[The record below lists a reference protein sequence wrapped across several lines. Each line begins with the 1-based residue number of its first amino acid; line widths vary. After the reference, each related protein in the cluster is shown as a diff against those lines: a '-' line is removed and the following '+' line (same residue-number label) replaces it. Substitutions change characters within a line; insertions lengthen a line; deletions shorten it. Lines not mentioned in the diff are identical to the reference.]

1 MRPRMTPRGLRAL
14 LLLPTLT
21 VGSLAAG
28 GVLTQLPA
36 QAKTAAAA
44 KGTIEICKSSAN
56 GMTGT
61 SFNFSYTDHTGAG
74 GSLSVVGGGCSGPLS
89 VAGGTVT
96 VTEASNQG
104 TKVQGISLSPSGRK
118 VSINLGTGTAVVRAP
133 AGGTETVVTYTN
145 VVPGASLKICKQA
158 ASNSTQLIGQ
168 PFSFTVNGG
177 PATTIDA
184 GPWGSPNCTGL
195 TDYAAGTKV
204 TVVELKPAANVS
216 VSSIGVTEPPATNVS
231 TSLATRTVSL
241 TLGSGVNI
249 VTYTNQV
256 NVTAQKGYLEICK
269 YGTDQFVSGYFT
281 FNVTDA
287 AGINYG
293 PFSVL
298 VGQCTGQIELT
309 AGPATI
315 TEAPTPT
322 TYLDYVDVYPEQNYI
337 SENDT
342 NRTATVSIV
351 AGAPNNET
359 VAEFFNDTILGYAKV
374 CKTLDS
380 ANSDALA
387 GDTFTFNYKDATGT
401 GSVEI
406 VANSYENG
414 PACAWIN
421 SGDGIPVGSPVTITE
436 NPTTNVDLVGVSISP
451 ASADTG
457 SSPAT
462 GAAFTV
468 QPGITAA
475 TFTNQAEGTIELCKD
490 AADAQTYGKP
500 FDFSVNNGPS
510 FTVNAGQCSQAITV
524 PAGTAT
530 VYEFPSTNYHLVSVT
545 ATGPVGDN
553 RLLSGTNPITV
564 STPFGGVG
572 NETLVTYTNAVNT
585 GEFKICKTTSEPQI
599 IGSVSFT
606 FDYSYTVDGTTTI
619 GSTSMTPG
627 QCSGLFGPIP
637 VLDSAGNP
645 VQVNVTE
652 VATAGDYVN
661 TITYAGNGSL
671 VSSST
676 AAGTSCFDLGYGV
689 NTITYDNEVDPQ
701 GQGL

>member
-1 MRPRMTPRGLRAL
+1 MTPRGLRAL

-36 QAKTAAAA
+36 QAKTNAAA

-56 GMTGT
+56 GMTGS
-61 SFNFSYTDHTGAG
+61 SFNFSWTDHTGAG
-74 GSLSVVGGGCSGPLS
+74 GSTSVIGGQCSGPLS

-96 VTEASNQG
+96 VTEAANQG
-104 TKVQGISLSPSGRK
+104 TKVQAISLSPSGRK

-158 ASNSTQLIGQ
+158 AANSTQLIGQ

-184 GPWGSPNCTGL
+184 GPWGSPVCTGL
-195 TDYAAGTKV
+195 TDYAAGTNV
-204 TVVELKPAANVS
+204 TIVELKPAANVS
-216 VSSIGVTEPPATNVS
+216 VASIGVTEPPATNVV
-231 TSLATRTVSL
+231 TKLATRTVSL

-256 NVTAQKGYLEICK
+256 NVTAQMGYLEICK
-269 YGTDQFVSGYFT
+269 YATDQFVSGYFSFT
-281 FNVTDA
+281 VTDA

-298 VGQCTGQIELT
+298 VGQCSGQIELT

-322 TYLDYVDVYPEQNYI
+322 TYLDYVDVFPEQNYI
-337 SENDT
+337 SQNDT

-351 AGAPNNET
+351 AGAANNET
-359 VAEFFNDTILGYAKV
+359 LVQFYNDTVLGLVKV

-387 GDTFTFNYKDATGT
+387 GDTFTFYYQDATDN
-401 GSVEI
+401 GSVNV
-406 VANSYENG
+406 VANSFENG
-414 PACAWIN
+414 PACAFIN
-421 SGDGIPVGSPVTITE
+421 SGQGIPVGSPVSITE
-436 NPTTNVDLVGVSISP
+436 GAQPNVDVVGVSISP
-451 ASADTG
+451 PSADTG
-457 SSPAT
+457 SSPAA

-490 AADAQTYGKP
+490 AADPQTQGKP
-500 FDFSVNNGPS
+500 FDFSVNDGPS

-530 VYEFPSTNYHLVSVT
+530 VFEFPSTNYHLVSVT
-545 ATGPVGDN
+545 AIGPVGDN

-572 NETLVTYTNAVNT
+572 NETLVTFTNAVNT
-585 GEFKICKTTSEPQI
+585 GEFKICKTTNEPQI
-599 IGSVSFT
+599 IGTVSFT
-606 FDYSYTVDGTTTI
+606 FDYSYTVDATTTI
-619 GSTSMTPG
+619 GAVSMTPG

-637 VLDSAGNP
+637 VLNSAGDP
-645 VQVNVTE
+645 ITVWVTE
-652 VATAGDYVN
+652 VATPGDYVAA
-661 TITYAGNGSL
+661 ITYAGNGSL
-671 VSSST
+671 TGSDPND
-676 AAGTSCFDLGYGV
+676 GTSNFALGYGV

-701 GQGL
+701 GQGT